1 MATAEQRSHA
11 RNFLKKAE
19 EYLASAEANL
29 AAQRPTPAAGDAIH
43 AGISAKD
50 AILTV
55 LTGSTSKGKD
65 HATAAKELR
74 QALARRPEAGSA
86 ERALRDLIAAKTD
99 VEYGTDL
106 VTATKAE
113 PLVRRAQALVDLAIA
128 LVRLGQ

>member
-1 MATAEQRSHA
+1 MATAAQRNHA
-11 RNFLKKAE
+11 KNFLKKAE

-29 AAQRPTPAAGDAIH
+29 AAERYTPAAGDSIH

-50 AILTV
+50 AIVTV

-74 QALARRPEAGSA
+74 QALGKRPGAATA
-86 ERALRDLIAAKTD
+86 EKAMRELLTAKGD

-106 VTATKAE
+106 ITAAKAD
-113 PLVRRAQALVDLAIA
+113 PLVRRAGTLVELAIEI
-128 LVRLGQ
+128 VRLGR